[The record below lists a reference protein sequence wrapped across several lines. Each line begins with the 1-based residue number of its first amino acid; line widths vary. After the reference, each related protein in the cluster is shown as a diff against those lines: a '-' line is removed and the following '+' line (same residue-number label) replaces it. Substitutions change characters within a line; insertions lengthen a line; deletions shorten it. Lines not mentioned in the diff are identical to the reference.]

1 MRTNDERL
9 AALHKRAGEID
20 KENRKRRV
28 RLIQFASCAAC
39 FLLVIG
45 LALWMPVTEGTPLS
59 GGTGSMSASIFSG
72 SGYLGYIVI
81 GIVAFLLGCA
91 VTVFCFRLRKWQKDK
106 ENEDDAYDR
115 ND

>member
-1 MRTNDERL
+1 M
-9 AALHKRAGEID
+9 
-20 KENRKRRV
+20 

-45 LALWMPVTEGTPLS
+45 LALWMPVTRETSLPS
-59 GGTGSMSASIFSG
+59 NTGSMSASIFSG

-91 VTVFCFRLRKWQKDK
+91 VTAFCFRLRKWQKNK

>member
-1 MRTNDERL
+1 MRTNNERL
-9 AALHKRAGEID
+9 AALHKRAGEIE
-20 KENRKRRV
+20 KENRKRLV

-45 LALWMPVTEGTPLS
+45 LALWMPVTEGTPLPS
-59 GGTGSMSASIFSG
+59 DAGSMSAGIFSG
-72 SGYLGYIVI
+72 SGFLGYIVI

-91 VTVFCFRLRKWQKDK
+91 VTVFCFRLRKWQKNK
-106 ENEDDAYDR
+106 ENEDDADDR

>member
-1 MRTNDERL
+1 
-9 AALHKRAGEID
+9 
-20 KENRKRRV
+20 
-28 RLIQFASCAAC
+28 
-39 FLLVIG
+39 
-45 LALWMPVTEGTPLS
+45 
-59 GGTGSMSASIFSG
+59 MSASIFSG

>member
-9 AALHKRAGEID
+9 AALHKRAGEIK
-20 KENRKRRV
+20 KETRKRRV
-28 RLIQFASCAAC
+28 RLIQFTSCAAC

-45 LALWMPVTEGTPLS
+45 LALWMPVTEGMPLS
-59 GGTGSMSASIFSG
+59 SGTDSMSASIFSG
-72 SGYLGYIVI
+72 SEYLGYIVI

-91 VTVFCFRLRKWQKDK
+91 VTVFCFRLKKWQKDK

>member
-9 AALHKRAGEID
+9 AALHKRAGEIK
-20 KENRKRRV
+20 KENRSRRV
-28 RLIQFASCAAC
+28 RLIQYASCAAC
-39 FLLVIG
+39 FLLVIT
-45 LALWMPVTEGTPLS
+45 LALWIPVTEGTLIPS
-59 GGTGSMSASIFSG
+59 GTGSMSASIFSG